1 MENSEFG
8 PHEMSNDTV
17 KKRVA
22 GGWVGRNAKTGRF
35 TVVESKSGSFRA
47 SSVSE
52 TEAKLISSKRGAALQ
67 RLADR

>member
-1 MENSEFG
+1 M
-8 PHEMSNDTV
+8 PKDTV
-17 KKRVA
+17 KERVS

-35 TVVESKSGSFRA
+35 TVVKSKAGSSKA

-52 TEAKLISSKRGAALQ
+52 AEAKLISSKRGAALQ